1 MLPRSR
7 VCFFLFFPSISQQQV
22 PVNHILFVF
31 IRGGFRLFPLIVK
44 TFFHPISDIFLEQKT
59 LPIAGVLY
67 GVKYWLSKSTSKM
80 CQKFSVIITN
90 ICGFFCLQDKTW
102 IKMPKWSNVFN
113 IVRSVCFDYCEFL
126 TNFLTYFLTTLFDA
140 VQNSSWWHHS
150 KLLCIWY
157 FWFEELAIIKLI
169 KLTQYHHV

>member
-31 IRGGFRLFPLIVK
+31 IRGGFRLFALILK
-44 TFFHPISDIFLEQKT
+44 TFFHPISDIFLEQKA

-90 ICGFFCLQDKTW
+90 ICVFFVFKTKRELKCLNEAMFLILSEVFVLITANFWRIFWRTFWQHYLTPYKTPADDT
-102 IKMPKWSNVFN
+102 IQNYYVFDT
-113 IVRSVCFDYCEFL
+113 FDL
-126 TNFLTYFLTTLFDA
+126 KSL
-140 VQNSSWWHHS
+140 Q
-150 KLLCIWY
+150 
-157 FWFEELAIIKLI
+157 
-169 KLTQYHHV
+169 